1 MTMTMKLFTSALAG
15 MAFVAGCATPVAPPA
30 RGNASQ
36 EADMRSH
43 AFEKHLYVADQNISH
58 LSQREWAE
66 IQAQWC
72 SEQGDYVF
80 QSATRKNNDLVVV
93 RLISKGHSLHR
104 TGLKL
109 FFEKKG
115 DRWMENTARAKGVGR
130 IIPFFQ

>member
-15 MAFVAGCATPVAPPA
+15 MAFVAGCAMQDVPPA
-30 RGNASQ
+30 NGVASEKTAMQ
-36 EADMRSH
+36 SP
-43 AFEKHLYVADQNISH
+43 FEQHLYVASQNIPQ
-58 LSQREWAE
+58 LSPKEWAE

-72 SEQGDYVF
+72 SEQAAYVF
-80 QSATRKNNDLVVV
+80 QSATRENNDLVVV
-93 RLISKGHSLHR
+93 RLTGKGRSLHR

-130 IIPFFQ
+130 IVPFFQ

>member
-72 SEQGDYVF
+72 SEQADYVF

-93 RLISKGHSLHR
+93 KLVDKGHALTRRS
-104 TGLKL
+104 LKL

-115 DRWMENTARAKGVGR
+115 DRWMENTARARETVKIVPISR
-130 IIPFFQ
+130 